1 MIIIL
6 VFKDRP
12 SSKQEM
18 QKIKFFWQMIKR
30 YRVISHL
37 SRLLLQAMYI
47 RVPNKRTYLLIDE
60 FELAKQIWAEQ
71 KKKLLS
77 TSKPSLCLSKKY
89 FKNQV
94 TFCVQV
100 VGWTKVKQMVK
111 KQNCTITFWNSWT
124 AMQWVKTFSSFFLV
138 LLSPFRIQS

>member
-1 MIIIL
+1 MITIL

-47 RVPNKRTYLLIDE
+47 RVPNKRTCLLIDE
-60 FELAKQIWAEQ
+60 FEPNKFEPS
-71 KKKLLS
+71 KKETR
-77 TSKPSLCLSKKY
+77 TSEPSLRLSKKY

-94 TFCVQV
+94 KFCMQV
-100 VGWTKVKQMVK
+100 VICNSGWKKVKQMVK
-111 KQNCTITFWNSWT
+111 KQNCIIKSWNFWT
-124 AMQWVKTFSSFFLV
+124 AMQWVKTFSSFSLL
-138 LLSPFRIQS
+138 LLSHFRA

>member
-12 SSKQEM
+12 SSKQEL

-71 KKKLLS
+71 KRNYILS
-77 TSKPSLCLSKKY
+77 TSKPSLGLSKKY

-100 VGWTKVKQMVK
+100 VTWNSGWTKVKQMVK
-111 KQNCTITFWNSWT
+111 KQNWIIKFWNFWT
-124 AMQWVKTFSSFFLV
+124 AMQ
-138 LLSPFRIQS
+138 